1 MFDGIEDFIAE
12 GAKVRGNIAN
22 AIVTMSDES
31 DQKVSIPAVQ
41 AILVKMAAD
50 ARDEAVQVP
59 EIRPVA
65 LAMITVL
72 MDVVHGLEIV
82 RQLDGFE
89 VPDTI
94 EGVG

>member
-1 MFDGIEDFIAE
+1 MFDNFEDFIAE
-12 GAKVRGNIAN
+12 GSKVRGNTAA
-22 AIVTMSDES
+22 AIVTMTDEG
-31 DQKVSIPAVQ
+31 DQTVSIPAVQ

-50 ARDEAVQVP
+50 ARDEAIQAP
-59 EIRPVA
+59 EIRSVA
-65 LAMITVL
+65 LALITVL

>member
-12 GAKVRGNIAN
+12 GSKVRGNIAA
-22 AIVTMSDES
+22 AIVTMSDEG
-31 DQKVSIPAVQ
+31 DQTVSIPAVQ

-50 ARDEAVQVP
+50 ARNEALGFP

-65 LAMITVL
+65 LTLITVL

>member
-1 MFDGIEDFIAE
+1 MFDGIEGFIAE
-12 GAKVRGNIAN
+12 GAKVRGNIAA
-22 AIVTMSDES
+22 AIVTMTDEG
-31 DQKVSIPAVQ
+31 DQTVSIPAVQ

-50 ARDEAVQVP
+50 ARREATEVP
-59 EIRPVA
+59 EIQHIA
-65 LAMITVL
+65 LALITVL

-89 VPDTI
+89 VPDDL